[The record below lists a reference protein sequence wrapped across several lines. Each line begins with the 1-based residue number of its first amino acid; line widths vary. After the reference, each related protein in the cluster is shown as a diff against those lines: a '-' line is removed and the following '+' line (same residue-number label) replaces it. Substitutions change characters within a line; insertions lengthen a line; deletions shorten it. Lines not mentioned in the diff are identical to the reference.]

1 MARTLVA
8 CSCKSVHVSIKQV
21 TITLTGHAQISQF
34 MRGDTS
40 FHRAEVFPLDACIH
54 LAPLKW
60 AVNARTHGT
69 TCTGTVEVRQKSGG
83 TPPSAA
89 IHNSETIFRIPL
101 QSPSCGAPEPH
112 TGFQRCSKLSEHTE
126 ASEAVCVP
134 QLPTQVCT
142 KVLSMGQTK
151 PSERAKQNSFTPG
164 CSIPNPPEH
173 ANSRSW
179 YHNTSW
185 ETPRTCVMHVA
196 QVPTL
201 NKRQKTRAIGR
212 CPSSTGCKRWR
223 PTERTSRKNLRQP
236 RSTQKCARSAH
247 VCPTRTSSALG
258 EFKKQSLDKLSAGY
272 CQPMQ
277 RSVGEA

>member
-1 MARTLVA
+1 MAAL
-8 CSCKSVHVSIKQV
+8 
-21 TITLTGHAQISQF
+21 
-34 MRGDTS
+34 
-40 FHRAEVFPLDACIH
+40 
-54 LAPLKW
+54 
-60 AVNARTHGT
+60 
-69 TCTGTVEVRQKSGG
+69 
-83 TPPSAA
+83 PPSAA

-164 CSIPNPPEH
+164 CSSPTHQNTPTPEVGTTTH
-173 ANSRSW
+173 HGKHHELVSCML
-179 YHNTSW
+179 
-185 ETPRTCVMHVA
+185 P

-212 CPSSTGCKRWR
+212 CPQFNRVQKMAAN
-223 PTERTSRKNLRQP
+223 RTHES
-236 RSTQKCARSAH
+236 QKSKTATFNNRSALVQH
-247 VCPTRTSSALG
+247 TCVPPERPLHLESSKSKVLTN
-258 EFKKQSLDKLSAGY
+258 
-272 CQPMQ
+272 
-277 RSVGEA
+277 